1 VIGKLPFFVTC
12 CAFPIAAQTANLWV
26 TWDVFEPDTCASVWL
41 IKRHVDPKATFRF
54 LPKGTPVVEGTA
66 FDTPEAKFR
75 RYAAASTYES
85 ILKSYRIADPA
96 AVRIGTLIHD
106 IEVSPWARRSTSESI
121 EVELE
126 IREAAAAAT
135 GNNDLVERVMTY
147 FDRLASGMGKRR
159 GRSR

>member
-1 VIGKLPFFVTC
+1 MIGKLLFFATGW
-12 CAFPIAAQTANLWV
+12 AFLSAAQNGSLWV

-75 RYAAASTYES
+75 RYATVATYES
-85 ILKSYRIADPA
+85 ILKSYKIADLV

-106 IEVSPWARRSTSESI
+106 IEVSPWSRPSTSESI
-121 EVELE
+121 EVE
-126 IREAAAAAT
+126 REVREVVAAAKD
-135 GNNDLVERVMTY
+135 NNDLVEKVMTY
-147 FDRLASGMGKRR
+147 FDRLAADLGKKR